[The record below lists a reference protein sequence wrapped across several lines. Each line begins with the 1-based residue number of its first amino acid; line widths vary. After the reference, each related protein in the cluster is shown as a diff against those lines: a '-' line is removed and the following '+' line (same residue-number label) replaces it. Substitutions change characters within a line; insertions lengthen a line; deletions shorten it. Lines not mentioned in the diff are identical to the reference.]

1 MVIEIRTKPKYAAS
15 EDAALL
21 ARMRAAGL
29 PLTAAS
35 SARLYRIEADW
46 RPDAYKKAAAELLAD
61 PLTDNWMVGG
71 GKAPSGSWRAEV
83 WLKTSVTDVVGESVS
98 ESAAGFLGVKAPKVR
113 FGHAFYFKGAA
124 GPGAEKAAAKA
135 LSNPLIHSFKV
146 VKK

>member
-29 PLTAAS
+29 PLKAAS
-35 SARLYRIEADW
+35 LARLYRVDADW
-46 RPDAYKKAAAELLAD
+46 PAGAYKKAASDLLAD
-61 PLTDNWMVGG
+61 PLTDDWSVGERRPPAG
-71 GKAPSGSWRAEV
+71 FWRAEV
-83 WLKTSVTDVVGESVS
+83 WLKNSVTDVVGESVS
-98 ESAAGFLGVKAPKVR
+98 EAAAGFLGVAAPKVR
-113 FGHAFYFKGAA
+113 FGHAFYFKGASGTA
-124 GPGAEKAAAKA
+124 AEKAAAKA